1 MIEASEENCT
11 CSNFEKF
18 FNKECKEKLLHIL
31 LLKSEKVIGKLED
44 KIEVKI
50 QEDRQSNI
58 ENTTLKE
65 LEQKHS
71 KFKGNKKWN

>member
-1 MIEASEENCT
+1 M
-11 CSNFEKF
+11 
-18 FNKECKEKLLHIL
+18 HIL
-31 LLKSEKVIGKLED
+31 LPKSEKVIGKLED

-71 KFKGNKKWN
+71 KFKGNKK

>member
-1 MIEASEENCT
+1 M
-11 CSNFEKF
+11 
-18 FNKECKEKLLHIL
+18 HIL

-44 KIEVKI
+44 KTEVKI

-71 KFKGNKKWN
+71 KFKGNKKWNEPRNGKIWRKQSGAVRKSTT